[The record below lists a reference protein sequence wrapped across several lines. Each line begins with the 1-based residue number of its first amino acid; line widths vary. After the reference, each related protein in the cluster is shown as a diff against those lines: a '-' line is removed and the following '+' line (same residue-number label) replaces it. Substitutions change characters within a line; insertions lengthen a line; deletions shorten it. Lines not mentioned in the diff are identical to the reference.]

1 MFCKGGGSG
10 RISFPLDDSRQRCLK
25 EMLRPFL
32 VPSLFIVSTI
42 TKEMRRSRVSYE
54 ILSRPLPH
62 ENAYQVRREM
72 QLTLH
77 YQSLARA
84 RGEARGARPLT
95 RIRVLLHFLKL
106 EVSGELV
113 ILRL

>member
-1 MFCKGGGSG
+1 MFCKGGGNG
-10 RISFPLDDSRQRCLK
+10 RISFPPDDSRQRCLK
-25 EMLRPFL
+25 GMLRPFL

-42 TKEMRRSRVSYE
+42 TREMRRSRVSFE

-77 YQSLARA
+77 YPLLARA
-84 RGEARGARPLT
+84 REEARRARPPT

-106 EVSGELV
+106 EVSGGLV
-113 ILRL
+113 IQRL